1 MRKETKRTQVDPGWE
16 EIRNPQIR
24 SRLLYTNPVCLL
36 TTTTQPPDP
45 KLNCMVIS
53 WLTCSDNA
61 GGIICSVNS
70 KRHSALA
77 LQVPQAKFTLSIPTH
92 PLEQMVLGFGS
103 SSGRDGDK
111 MAGVRTLPT
120 VGEFPPGIDH
130 EHVVAVLGCQV
141 HKLDADSVDG
151 HLVLFAR
158 IEFATVRQ
166 SHWREGKWLMGNPG
180 LLYFMGTKR
189 FTVMMEKDGG
199 DEKE

>member
-1 MRKETKRTQVDPGWE
+1 MQVDRGWE
-16 EIRNPQIR
+16 EVRNPQMR

-36 TTTTQPPDP
+36 TTVAPDLA
-45 KLNCMVIS
+45 LNCMVLS

-77 LQVPQAKFTLSIPTH
+77 LQLPQAKFTLSIPTH
-92 PLEQMVLGFGS
+92 SMEEMVLGFGS
-103 SSGRDGDK
+103 RSGRDGDK
-111 MAGVRTLPT
+111 MSGVRTLPA

-141 HKLDADSVDG
+141 RKLDVDSVEG

-158 IEFATVRQ
+158 IECATVRQ
-166 SHWREGKWLMGNPG
+166 SHWREGKWLVGNPG

-189 FTVMMEKDGG
+189 FTVMSE
-199 DEKE
+199 EEE